1 MFDYVKPDRMIK
13 RFAESV
19 RNTNVKVSECHQLLL
34 GASLI
39 LSETYP
45 EMEAWILDHLV
56 WKYQRGRNKRLKMK
70 QEKVFAVRIEYFL
83 KEV

>member
-1 MFDYVKPDRMIK
+1 MSDYVKPDRMLK

-19 RNTNVKVSECHQLLL
+19 RDRNVKVSECHQLLL

-45 EMEAWILDHLV
+45 EMEARILDHLV
-56 WKYQRGRNKRLKMK
+56 WKYQRGRKKRLQMK
-70 QEKVFAVRIEYFL
+70 QEEAFAVRIEDFL